1 MFSRQLSG
9 YLGCYL
15 QLKGDMMFSIKC
27 SFLSTKVLGLLIV
40 SLLSAVNLY
49 AFDKSEEDYELKLLG
64 KYVFFDEISEPE
76 RMACVTCH
84 DPSTG
89 WTGSVSGVNL
99 HQVAIT
105 GANPHTVGNLK
116 PPSSAYASFSMP
128 FGPCNS
134 GGLRINGD
142 RYCGGN
148 FWDGRS
154 VGVEKDKDDPDVR
167 FIGATKH
174 IGEEIFYKS
183 DKSPVANY
191 GMVVEYSKYFG
202 PTSDQALN
210 PMPNLVEQNIDRR
223 SVCLHV
229 QNSDYAP
236 LYKTVWGEDINCS
249 ENTVGISASDI
260 DGDET
265 NFDISFK
272 RIILAVGAYEQ
283 SSDMNSFSSKRDK
296 ALYAEIACLNKEGN
310 YTEYYDAKVCDQK
323 NPEDYGKFPLL
334 GLTDQENLGHDL
346 FYAEARCSACH
357 SDNRGDDGTEPLQ
370 RYSRND
376 FHHLGVPYNAEVPNG
391 SSSTGVSGR
400 GIVTDGG
407 DGFFRTPTVR
417 NVDKRKEGKDK
428 EFIKAYMHNGWFKSL
443 ESVVHFYNTSFL
455 GDSGTP
461 YEDTTAA
468 EFGITR
474 CEETMKAKELED
486 GVTEKEALANNCW
499 PEPEFDTG
507 VFRRNVGNLHLTSE
521 EEAALVA
528 YMKTLSDEYT
538 PQAPKR
544 YNNKK

>member
-1 MFSRQLSG
+1 MFRVK
-9 YLGCYL
+9 Y
-15 QLKGDMMFSIKC
+15 
-27 SFLSTKVLGLLIV
+27 SFLNTTALGIV
-40 SLLSAVNLY
+40 ILSLLSAVNLY
-49 AFDKSEEDYELKLLG
+49 AFDNSEEDYELKLLG
-64 KYVFFDEISEPE
+64 KYVFFDEISEPK

-84 DPSTG
+84 NPSTG

-105 GANPHTVGNLK
+105 GANPHRVGNLK

-128 FGPCNS
+128 FGPCNA
-134 GGLRINGD
+134 GGLRINRE

-154 VGVEKDKDDPDVR
+154 VGLEKDKDDTSIQ

-174 IGEEIFYKS
+174 IGEEVFYKS
-183 DKSPVANY
+183 DGSPLAHYDEV
-191 GMVVEYSKYFG
+191 MEYSKYFG

-229 QNSDYAP
+229 QNSNYAA
-236 LYKTVWGEDINCS
+236 LYKTIWGEDINC
-249 ENTVGISASDI
+249 NADTVTKSAPDV
-260 DGDET
+260 DGNET

-272 RIILAVGAYEQ
+272 RVILAVGAYEH

-296 ALYAEIACLNKEGN
+296 ALRAELACLDKEG
-310 YTEYYDAKVCDQK
+310 EFKAYYDSKVCDQK
-323 NPEDYGKFPLL
+323 NPEDNGKFPLI
-334 GLTDQENLGHDL
+334 GLTEAENEGHDL
-346 FYAEARCSACH
+346 FYGKARCSRCH
-357 SDNRGDDGTEPLQ
+357 SDNGRGDDGTEPQQ

-376 FHHLGVPYNAEVPNG
+376 FHHLGVPHNPEIPNNPTV
-391 SSSTGVSGR
+391 TGVSDR

-407 DGFFRTPTVR
+407 NGFFRTPTVR
-417 NVDKRKEGKDK
+417 NVDKRIQEKKDT

-455 GDSGTP
+455 GNDSIP
-461 YEDTTAA
+461 YEETTAA

-499 PEPEFDTG
+499 PAPEFNTN
-507 VFRRNVGNLHLTSE
+507 VFLPNVGNLHLNAE

-528 YMKTLSDEYT
+528 YMKALSDEYT
-538 PQAPKR
+538 PKAPKP
-544 YNNKK
+544 YNDKK

>member
-1 MFSRQLSG
+1 MFSVK
-9 YLGCYL
+9 Y
-15 QLKGDMMFSIKC
+15 
-27 SFLSTKVLGLLIV
+27 SFLRTKALGVLIV

-49 AFDKSEEDYELKLLG
+49 AFDNSEEDYELKVLG
-64 KYVFFDEISEPE
+64 KYVFFDTISEPE

-84 DPSTG
+84 DPKTG

-99 HQVAIT
+99 LQVAIT

-116 PPSSAYASFSMP
+116 PPSSAYASFSIE

-134 GGLRINGD
+134 GGLRINGE

-154 VGVEKDKDDPDVR
+154 VGLEKDKDDPDVR

-183 DKSPVANY
+183 DGNTLAKYDEV
-191 GMVVEYSKYFG
+191 MEFSKYFG

-210 PMPNLVEQNIDRR
+210 PMPNLVEQNIDRL

-229 QNSDYAP
+229 QNSDYAA

-249 ENTVGISASDI
+249 EDTVKISAPDV
-260 DGDET
+260 DANET

-272 RIILAVGAYEQ
+272 RVILAVGAYEH
-283 SSDMNSFSSKRDK
+283 SGDMNSFSSKRDK
-296 ALYAEIACLNKEGN
+296 ALYAELACLDKEGEFK
-310 YTEYYDAKVCDQK
+310 EYYDSKVCAQK
-323 NPEDYGKFPLL
+323 NPDDYGKFPLL

-346 FYAEARCSACH
+346 FYDEARCNRCH
-357 SDNRGDDGTEPLQ
+357 SDNGGDDGTEPLQ

-376 FHHLGVPYNAEVPNG
+376 FHHLGVPPNPEIPNE
-391 SSSTGVSGR
+391 SSTGVSGR
-400 GIVTDGG
+400 GIDVDP
-407 DGFFRTPTVR
+407 GFFRTPTVR
-417 NVDKRKEGKDK
+417 NVDKRKELEENDTD

-455 GDSGTP
+455 GDSRTP
-461 YEDTTAA
+461 YEETTAA

-474 CEETMKAKELED
+474 CEETMNAKELED
-486 GVTEKEALANNCW
+486 GVTEKEALMNNCW
-499 PEPEFDTG
+499 PAPEFDTG
-507 VFRRNVGNLHLTSE
+507 VFRRNVGNLHLNAE

-528 YMKTLSDEYT
+528 YMKALSDEYT
-538 PQAPKR
+538 PKAPKPF
-544 YNNKK
+544 NNSQK

>member
-1 MFSRQLSG
+1 MFG
-9 YLGCYL
+9 VKY
-15 QLKGDMMFSIKC
+15 
-27 SFLSTKVLGLLIV
+27 SFLSTKALGILIFALLFCI
-40 SLLSAVNLY
+40 NLH
-49 AFDKSEEDYELKLLG
+49 AFDESEEDYELKLLG
-64 KYVFFDEISEPE
+64 KYVFFDQISEPE

-84 DPSTG
+84 DPATG

-105 GANPHTVGNLK
+105 GANSHTVGNLK

-134 GGLRINGD
+134 GGLRIPPPRGD

-154 VGVEKDKDDPDVR
+154 VGLEKDKDDPDIR

-174 IGEEIFYKS
+174 IGEEVFFKS
-183 DKSPVANY
+183 DGKPLVKY
-191 GMVVEYSKYFG
+191 DEVMDYSKYFG

-210 PMPNLVEQNIDRR
+210 PMPNLVEQNIDRL

-229 QNSDYAP
+229 QNSNYAA

-249 ENTVGISASDI
+249 EDTVMKSAPDV
-260 DGDET
+260 DGNET

-272 RIILAVGAYEQ
+272 RVILSVGAYEH

-296 ALYAEIACLNKEGN
+296 ALRAELACLDKEG
-310 YTEYYDAKVCDQK
+310 EFKAYYDSKVCDQK
-323 NPEDYGKFPLL
+323 NSEDYGKFPLL
-334 GLTDQENLGHDL
+334 GLTETENEGHDL
-346 FYAEARCSACH
+346 FYGKARCSACH
-357 SDNRGDDGTEPLQ
+357 SDNGSDDGTEPLQ

-376 FHHLGVPYNAEVPNG
+376 FHHLGVPHNAEIPGNPTV
-391 SSSTGVSGR
+391 TGVSGR
-400 GIVTDGG
+400 GIDAL

-417 NVDKRKEGKDK
+417 NVDKRKEHKIK

-455 GDSGTP
+455 GDDGTP
-461 YEDTTAA
+461 YEETTAA

-474 CEETMKAKELED
+474 CEETMKANELED
-486 GVTEKEALANNCW
+486 GVTAKEALANNCW
-499 PEPEFDTG
+499 PAPEFDTG
-507 VFRRNVGNLHLTSE
+507 VFRRNVGDLHLTAE

-528 YMKTLSDEYT
+528 YMKALSDEYT
-538 PQAPKR
+538 PKAPKPF
-544 YNNKK
+544 NNK

>member
-1 MFSRQLSG
+1 
-9 YLGCYL
+9 
-15 QLKGDMMFSIKC
+15 MMFSVKY
-27 SFLSTKVLGLLIV
+27 SFSSAKVLSVLIL

-49 AFDKSEEDYELKLLG
+49 AFDKSEDDYELKLLG
-64 KYVFFDEISEPE
+64 KYVFFDTISEPE

-128 FGPCNS
+128 FGTCNS
-134 GGLRINGD
+134 GGLRINGE

-154 VGVEKDKDDPDVR
+154 VGLEKDEDDPDVR

-174 IGEEIFYKS
+174 IGEEVFYKS
-183 DKSPVANY
+183 DGNPLANY
-191 GMVVEYSKYFG
+191 DEIMEFNKYFG

-210 PMPNLVEQNIDRR
+210 PMPNLVEQNIDRL

-229 QNSDYAP
+229 LNSNYAA

-249 ENTVGISASDI
+249 EDTVTRSAPDV
-260 DGDET
+260 DGNET

-272 RIILAVGAYEQ
+272 RVILAVGAYEH

-296 ALYAEIACLNKEGN
+296 ALRAELACLDKEG
-310 YTEYYDAKVCDQK
+310 EFKDYYDAKVCAQK
-323 NPEDYGKFPLL
+323 NPDDYGKFPLL
-334 GLTDQENLGHDL
+334 GLTDQENDGHDL
-346 FYAEARCSACH
+346 FYGKARCSACH
-357 SDNRGDDGTEPLQ
+357 SDNRGEDGTEPLQ

-376 FHHLGVPYNAEVPNG
+376 FHHLGIPPNPEIPNE
-391 SSSTGVSGR
+391 SSTGVSGR

-407 DGFFRTPTVR
+407 DGFFRTPTIR
-417 NVDKRKEGKDK
+417 NVDKRKEKIDK

-455 GDSGTP
+455 GDDGTP
-461 YEDTTAA
+461 YEETTAA

-474 CEETMKAKELED
+474 CEETMKPIELED
-486 GVTEKEALANNCW
+486 GVTAKEALSNNCW
-499 PEPEFDTG
+499 PAPEFNTG
-507 VFRRNVGNLHLTSE
+507 VFRRNVGNLHLNAG

-528 YMKTLSDEYT
+528 YMKALSDEYT
-538 PQAPKR
+538 PQAPKPFI
-544 YNNKK
+544 NKKDRK